1 MKYVKNR
8 DEVVRDINEMAKGW
22 PVGSVAKFNDISDPS
37 KRRYRDWESWRP
49 TQAPKI
55 NNSDGAYYLEITES
69 GREWLVG
76 KILFQNGIADPNE
89 SGYRY
94 RVRARYA
101 MQPTSEYKIL
111 DKNKEEISKLM
122 NKSFFLDGTEPGI
135 IGHDGE
141 KAIGITEAEYT
152 VRSLNF
158 KLTDLYDEPVFCL
171 FTKGSD
177 AKANKSFSIKLS
189 EINSLTAELSKEQR
203 EVIAEWFT
211 KKLDTIITVDSD
223 NRFSFSPWK
232 VVGSRNDVF
241 PLDFSAGPFL
251 TKKQAESVLDIIK
264 EQDITLYNPT
274 SLRLETVENRWSTI
288 NMKLEQLVEYAKAIG
303 VETTMKELL
312 ALRRGTAIGKKFGI

>member
-1 MKYVKNR
+1 MH
-8 DEVVRDINEMAKGW
+8 
-22 PVGSVAKFNDISDPS
+22 
-37 KRRYRDWESWRP
+37 
-49 TQAPKI
+49 
-55 NNSDGAYYLEITES
+55 L
-69 GREWLVG
+69 
-76 KILFQNGIADPNE
+76 LFQ
-89 SGYRY
+89 
-94 RVRARYA
+94 
-101 MQPTSEYKIL
+101 
-111 DKNKEEISKLM
+111 
-122 NKSFFLDGTEPGI
+122 SFFLDGTEPGI

-203 EVIAEWFT
+203 EVIAEWFS
-211 KKLDTIITVDSD
+211 KKLDAIITVDSD
-223 NRFSFSPWK
+223 YNDRFSFSLWR

-264 EQDITLYNPT
+264 E
-274 SLRLETVENRWSTI
+274 
-288 NMKLEQLVEYAKAIG
+288 LVEK
-303 VETTMKELL
+303 LD
-312 ALRRGTAIGKKFGI
+312 